1 MYQTTPEDTG
11 IREYLSPVQEI
22 IEVLREL
29 FPNNS
34 FPAIVMLRSTSELAT
49 RQQGHIDSKEFY
61 LSKET
66 VRSFQDISF
75 SCFFGLEEST
85 YLGLAVFNPTTKQ
98 LTREMVHIMPG
109 SMLLI
114 SGNMIHYG
122 SMYRGSIAP
131 YSYWESKQPI
141 LRDKF
146 RCCAFINPRRC
157 FSNSQSQFWFADDC
171 EPNTTPHYE
180 SDDDDERVIINK
192 FELHTYSNK

>member
-22 IEVLREL
+22 IEVLRDL
-29 FPNNS
+29 FPSSS
-34 FPAIVMLRSTSELAT
+34 FPEIVMLRSTSELAT
-49 RQQGHIDSKEFY
+49 RQQCHIDSKEFY

-85 YLGLAVFNPTTKQ
+85 YLGLAVFDPTTKQ

-122 SMYRGSIAP
+122 SMYRGPNAP
-131 YSYWESKQPI
+131 YRYWELKQPI
-141 LRDKF
+141 LRDNF

-157 FSNSQSQFWFADDC
+157 FANSQSQYWFADDC
-171 EPNTTPHYE
+171 EPRTYPQYE
-180 SDDDDERVIINK
+180 TDEDDERIIVNK
-192 FELHTYSNK
+192 FKLHNDSNK